1 MPSRGVGSF
10 HSAQNWA
17 CKGGTVVSHDHHSAS
32 NPTAARRQH
41 PARGN
46 RWATGAERVK
56 GGGNMLEL
64 RVPIGLL
71 SSFLTSLKG
80 EGFPR
85 QPRPSTGQCETQDT
99 IPFLSRL
106 LLVRAVH
113 LR

>member
-1 MPSRGVGSF
+1 M
-10 HSAQNWA
+10 
-17 CKGGTVVSHDHHSAS
+17 
-32 NPTAARRQH
+32 QH

-56 GGGNMLEL
+56 GSGNMLEL

-113 LR
+113 LRWNGVRRTTPNVTPAAMPRRSRTACASVALTRWV